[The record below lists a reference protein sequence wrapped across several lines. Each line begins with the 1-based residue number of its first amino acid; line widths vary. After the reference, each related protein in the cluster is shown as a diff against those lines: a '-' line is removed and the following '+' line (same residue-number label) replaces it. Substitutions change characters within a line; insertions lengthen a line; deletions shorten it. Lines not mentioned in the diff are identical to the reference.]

1 MKLRNLLYISLFL
14 LPNAVNGAA
23 DDELLY
29 RAYEAY
35 NVARVA
41 CSGIADEISK
51 VTNISTANTV
61 VSSVG
66 TVASGGALVAGIAK
80 SKEEERI
87 DELIAEICESGGCDA
102 DSVVTMSNQEFFEH
116 VISPMAEIVELQE
129 SINRSKQLG
138 NWRTGLMAGTIGTNL
153 ATAIMSGLNTNQSDL
168 VQHIDACNMAIETVD
183 SVVNE
188 LKTSGINPY
197 ENPIVN
203 QLNGIGTYC
212 SQMNLSDIEKIENRM
227 KGVMGTSIAGGV
239 IGVVGTTTSAVA
251 NSDKYMDPV
260 NKIRLTDAERDKER
274 ALNTTANVMAG
285 ANVVTGAV
293 NAGLSISLITLTKKM
308 INSAQNCEDSFN
320 D

>member
-1 MKLRNLLYISLFL
+1 MKLRSLLCVSLFL
-14 LPNAVNGAA
+14 LPNAVNAA

-66 TVASGGALVAGIAK
+66 TVASGGALVAGIVK

-168 VQHIDACNMAIETVD
+168 VQHIDACNMAIGAVD

-197 ENPIVN
+197 ENSIVN
-203 QLNGIGTYC
+203 QLNGISTWC
-212 SQMNLSDIEKIENRM
+212 SQMNLSDVEKIENRM

-260 NKIRLTDAERDKER
+260 NKIRLTDAERDKAR

-293 NAGLSISLITLTKKM
+293 NTGLSISLITLTKKM

>member
-1 MKLRNLLYISLFL
+1 MCVSLFL
-14 LPNAVNGAA
+14 LPNAVNAA

-66 TVASGGALVAGIAK
+66 TVASGGALVAGIVK

-168 VQHIDACNMAIETVD
+168 VQHIDACNMAIGAVD

-197 ENPIVN
+197 ENSIVN
-203 QLNGIGTYC
+203 QLNGISTWC
-212 SQMNLSDIEKIENRM
+212 SQMNLSDVEKIENRM

-260 NKIRLTDAERDKER
+260 NKIRLTDAERDKAR

-293 NAGLSISLITLTKKM
+293 NTGLSISLITLTKKM